1 MATLLAV
8 AVPVLLTVFA
18 THAWAGQRVALV
30 IGNGSYAHAPSLA
43 NPLNDTTDIGA
54 ALDRLGF
61 KVTRI
66 DNGSRAE
73 LWDGLQ
79 KFSFAASASEMAVV
93 FYAGHGIEVD
103 KRNFLVPVD
112 ARLLSDA
119 DVEFEAVPMWSSRR
133 CRCGVRGGAD
143 GSALPRGGRAQRILA
158 QRERTLRSAWSQH
171 PERFV
176 HGTPKPQSLP
186 KEVWINPLDAATTPQ
201 IAQ

>member
-133 CRCGVRGGAD
+133 CRWICSPARWPCPAHPRATRTHPALGLVAAPGTIRSRNPQAPVSPQRG
-143 GSALPRGGRAQRILA
+143 
-158 QRERTLRSAWSQH
+158 
-171 PERFV
+171 
-176 HGTPKPQSLP
+176 
-186 KEVWINPLDAATTPQ
+186 LD
-201 IAQ
+201 